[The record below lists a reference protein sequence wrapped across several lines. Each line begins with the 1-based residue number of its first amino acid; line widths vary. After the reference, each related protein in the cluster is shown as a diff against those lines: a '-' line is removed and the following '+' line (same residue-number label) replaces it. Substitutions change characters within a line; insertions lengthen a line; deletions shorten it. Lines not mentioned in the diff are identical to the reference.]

1 MRWRD
6 DWWLLTLAALLLL
19 GMLATLFHGS
29 KPSRHGY
36 GRLAPANR
44 PGQGAP
50 LRTGNLR
57 SDQSRIPPTRS

>member
-6 DWWLLTLAALLLL
+6 DWWLLALAALLLL

-29 KPSRHGY
+29 EPSRHGY
-36 GRLAPANR
+36 GRLAPADP

-50 LRTGNLR
+50 LRIGHLR
-57 SDQSRIPPTRS
+57 SDPSRITPTGS